1 MKSAELVQR
10 LGICS
15 ENLTYGWMYLGVQV
29 DHLDCSP
36 RSRPGLVGLELVNWL
51 LTRRLMEEFEKF
63 EREKCQWLREN
74 DVGAVQT
81 QYQTFWMA
89 VSSTGASQRG
99 LMLVSY

>member
-36 RSRPGLVGLELVNWL
+36 RSRPGLVGLELV
-51 LTRRLMEEFEKF
+51 TDEE
-63 EREKCQWLREN
+63 
-74 DVGAVQT
+74 VYGGV
-81 QYQTFWMA
+81 
-89 VSSTGASQRG
+89 
-99 LMLVSY
+99 